1 MTGGEM
7 TPFRWVVSQDEID
20 DLYARLDKTRWPQQ
34 LKSPANDDWLYGTE
48 LGYLQ
53 ELSWY
58 WRNAFDIQRHVAKFN
73 RMPQFTT
80 EVRGRRLHFVHRPCA
95 RAGAPAL
102 LLAHGWPGSV
112 FEFYKMVEP
121 LAEDF
126 HVVAPSIPGYAWSAP
141 PEHRGH
147 TYVETARDY
156 HILMLKLGYTK
167 YNVHGGDWG
176 SLIVKSMAVLY
187 PRNVLALHTT
197 MPIGLPPPA
206 GVTDPPLTRDELVG
220 LQRTADFRKFGAA
233 YQQIQGSKPQTL
245 AYGLTDSPVG
255 LLGWIVEK
263 MRSWTDNDGD
273 PTMAVTKDEILT
285 NVMVYWCSQCIGPS
299 IRYYMENGTGTS
311 KVRLWCRFLFV
322 IQRCRQGQVEY
333 QVYQRSPSRYE
344 NRNQQSLLQLQNF
357 RTRFF
362 TPRVR

>member
-1 MTGGEM
+1 
-7 TPFRWVVSQDEID
+7 
-20 DLYARLDKTRWPQQ
+20 
-34 LKSPANDDWLYGTE
+34 
-48 LGYLQ
+48 
-53 ELSWY
+53 
-58 WRNAFDIQRHVAKFN
+58 
-73 RMPQFTT
+73 
-80 EVRGRRLHFVHRPCA
+80 
-95 RAGAPAL
+95 
-102 LLAHGWPGSV
+102 
-112 FEFYKMVEP
+112 
-121 LAEDF
+121 
-126 HVVAPSIPGYAWSAP
+126 
-141 PEHRGH
+141 
-147 TYVETARDY
+147 
-156 HILMLKLGYTK
+156 
-167 YNVHGGDWG
+167 
-176 SLIVKSMAVLY
+176 MAVLY

-273 PTMAVTKDEILT
+273 PTTAVTKDEILT

-322 IQRCRQGQVEY
+322 IQRCGQGQVEY